1 MKERGK
7 EGRKAKG
14 TRVMFN
20 VQSAGF
26 RTFIQFLTHLIIN
39 TGAFKKI
46 NAKAVESGP
55 KVKGPLS
62 TLFEKRQIRLSEV
75 WINAVPL

>member
-1 MKERGK
+1 MV
-7 EGRKAKG
+7 A
-14 TRVMFN
+14 M
-20 VQSAGF
+20 
-26 RTFIQFLTHLIIN
+26 

-75 WINAVPL
+75 WIDLAPL

>member
-1 MKERGK
+1 MKEKGK

-14 TRVMFN
+14 ARVMFN

-46 NAKAVESGP
+46 NAKAVESGALTC
-55 KVKGPLS
+55 GPLS
-62 TLFEKRQIRLSEV
+62 TLYLKTSNPIIRGLD
-75 WINAVPL
+75 